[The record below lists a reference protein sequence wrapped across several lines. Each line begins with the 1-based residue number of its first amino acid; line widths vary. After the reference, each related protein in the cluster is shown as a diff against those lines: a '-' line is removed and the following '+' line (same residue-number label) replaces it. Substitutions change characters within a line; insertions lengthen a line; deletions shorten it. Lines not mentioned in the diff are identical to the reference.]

1 MKYFSSDWHLG
12 HVGSI
17 KFSSRPFANVEE
29 MDRTIIQRMT
39 APIKK
44 GDDFYFLGDLAW
56 DPKSAAMFFE
66 AFPSKARFYWI
77 LGNHDKDK
85 QRTDLRRE
93 LKPFEKYCAFVGDM
107 LEIKFSTAPN
117 TPRQAITLAHYPMLT
132 WNKSHYN
139 AWQLFGHHH
148 VASWKHDEIPWR
160 ANGKQ
165 LNVNCEFFGY
175 DPIDETYLIEI
186 MATKP
191 NNWDLIPK

>member
-12 HVGSI
+12 HEGSI
-17 KFSSRPFANVEE
+17 KFSNRPFANAEE
-29 MDRTIIQRMT
+29 MDRVIIQRMT

-56 DPKSAAMFFE
+56 ETKSAEMFFE

-85 QRTDLRRE
+85 QRTCLNSK
-93 LKPFEKYCAFVGDM
+93 LKPFEKYCAFVGDL
-107 LEIKFSTAPN
+107 LEIKLSITPN
-117 TPRQAITLAHYPMLT
+117 DSRQDITLAHYPMIT

-148 VASWKHDEIPWR
+148 THSWKHEEIPVR
-160 ANGKQ
+160 THGKQ
-165 LNVNCEFFGY
+165 LNVNCEFY
-175 DPIDETYLIEI
+175 DYQPLNEHTVIEL
-186 MATKP
+186 MSRKP
-191 NNWDLIPK
+191 SNWDLISR